1 METILF
7 ILSGQVFRINHFDNE
22 EIIKRQIVA
31 TLSHLDLINTIKD
44 KFNYSV
50 KIIFNISNNN
60 NNYIIYNILKNYI
73 LKINEYIKVESEFVL
88 IEETLDLLKNIDLKE
103 ENIKYIFFLRPDLYL
118 KKYFICNF
126 KLNNEKIIYSHI
138 DTNYKSFDLKHFPS
152 VWQCIVLIPEIF
164 FNLINFI
171 NKQHGIWYYHGSAN
185 NFMKVI
191 NDNNKIDFFD
201 NRLYYTTSE
210 HNWNP
215 MYIMIDRPIC
225 NNISLKI
232 TTFTRKNNTEIE
244 FYEINNDENI
254 QQKKEEENF
263 EEIKNLVEITDFL
276 KV

>member
-50 KIIFNISNNN
+50 KILFNISNNN

-73 LKINEYIKVESEFVL
+73 LKVNEYIKVESEFVL
-88 IEETLDLLKNIDLKE
+88 IYETLNLLKNIDLKE

-126 KLNNEKIIYSHI
+126 KLNNEKIIYTHI
-138 DTNYKSFDLKHFPS
+138 DANYKNFDFKHFPS
-152 VWQCIVLIPEIF
+152 VCHGIVLIPEIF
-164 FNLINFI
+164 FNLIVGSW
-171 NKQHGIWYYHGSAN
+171 HYHGSAD

-210 HNWNP
+210 YNWNP
-215 MYIMIDRPIC
+215 MYIIIDRPIF

-244 FYEINNDENI
+244 FYEIDNDENI